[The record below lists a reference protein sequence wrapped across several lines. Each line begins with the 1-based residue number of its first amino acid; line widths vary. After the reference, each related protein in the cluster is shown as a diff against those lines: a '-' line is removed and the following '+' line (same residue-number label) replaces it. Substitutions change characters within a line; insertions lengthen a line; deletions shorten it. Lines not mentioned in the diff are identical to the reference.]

1 MAINACPAGGD
12 VLTCLVSV
20 AQREGVPG
28 LYAGLGF
35 RVLYSALFTAVGFSS
50 FEASKA
56 LLGVQDHPP
65 VVPVAA
71 GGKGKKD
78 KGNGKR

>member
-1 MAINACPAGGD
+1 VGC
-12 VLTCLVSV
+12 
-20 AQREGVPG
+20 

-56 LLGVQDHPP
+56 LLGMGE
-65 VVPVAA
+65 
-71 GGKGKKD
+71 GGREGRREGRNSVK
-78 KGNGKR
+78 